1 MKRAANQENVML
13 GSLGT
18 LVPILSLKKLGLDQV
33 VLREHSL
40 EIFVFSY

>member
-1 MKRAANQENVML
+1 MKRAPNQENVML
-13 GSLGT
+13 GLRGT
-18 LVPILSLKKLGLDQV
+18 LVPILSLRKFGLDEV